1 MKLLIFDWDG
11 TLMDSGSKIVNCFHR
26 SAIDNGLEPAPEKP
40 IRELIGMSLAQAW
53 KQLYPALDDAKLTAV
68 LQSYRD
74 YWIFR
79 DSTPMPYFEYV
90 EQGLTNLESAGL
102 LLAVATGKSRAGL
115 DRVLKES
122 KIGSKFVVTRCADE
136 TRSKPHP
143 QMLLEILD
151 FCGVDADDAIMIGDT
166 EFDMSM
172 ARNAHVKSLG
182 VSYGYH
188 SFNALQV
195 LSDYPVQSS
204 FKSLVDWLLD
214 QQQ

>member
-40 IRELIGMSLAQAW
+40 IRELIGMSLNQAW
-53 KQLYPALDDAKLTAV
+53 MRLYPDLDDVKLSAV

-79 DSTPMPYFEYV
+79 DSTPMPYFDYV
-90 EQGLTNLESAGL
+90 EQGLMDLERAGF

-122 KIGSKFVVTRCADE
+122 KIDSKFVITRCADE
-136 TRSKPHP
+136 TRPKPHP

-151 FCGVDADDAIMIGDT
+151 FCGVAADDATMIGDT

-172 ARNAHVKSLG
+172 ALNADVNSLA

-188 SFNALQV
+188 SLDTLQT
-195 LSDYPVQSS
+195 LSDFPVQPS

-214 QQQ
+214 QQH